1 MGEGLEKT
9 GGRDAERLI
18 DCLIERALRSAIDIK
33 TEKRNTLTLV
43 LFAVYLL
50 ALVWLILFKLQFSIT
65 VMEEGRIIN
74 LIPLLGSFDGD
85 GFIHFSEI
93 RANILVFIPL
103 GIYICMLKA
112 PRSFVKKLLTIVG
125 LTFIFE
131 TVQFIFAIGR
141 ADITDVFSNTLG
153 GLIGIGIYALL
164 SMVLKGRTNKAL
176 NLLAAVLTALAIL
189 FVGLLLVNH
198 RWVRIQ

>member
-1 MGEGLEKT
+1 M
-9 GGRDAERLI
+9 
-18 DCLIERALRSAIDIK
+18 
-33 TEKRNTLTLV
+33 
-43 LFAVYLL
+43 LFAIYLL

-85 GFIHFSEI
+85 GFIRFSEI
-93 RANILVFIPL
+93 RANILAFVPL
-103 GIYICMLKA
+103 GIYICMLNA
-112 PRSFVKKLLTIVG
+112 PRPFVKKLLTIVG
-125 LTFIFE
+125 LTLVFE
-131 TVQFIFAIGR
+131 IIQFIFAIGR

-164 SMVLKGRTNKAL
+164 STVLKGKTNKVL
-176 NLLAAVLTALAIL
+176 NVLAAVVTALAIL
-189 FVGLLLVNH
+189 FVVLLLVNH